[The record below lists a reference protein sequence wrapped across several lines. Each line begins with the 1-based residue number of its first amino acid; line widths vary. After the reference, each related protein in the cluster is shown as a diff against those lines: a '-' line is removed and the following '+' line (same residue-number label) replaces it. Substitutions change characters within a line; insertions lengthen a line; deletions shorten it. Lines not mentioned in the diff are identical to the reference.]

1 MDEAFCTPTENA
13 VKVALRTQQIIAH
26 ETDATDTI
34 DPLAGSYFVESLTTE
49 IEKAARKY
57 LLEIEKLG
65 GAVEA
70 IESGYFQ
77 KCIRESA
84 YNKQKAIQ
92 TKNRII
98 VGVNDYIDK
107 EEVEIP
113 TFRPPKES
121 ARRQIEKLKRLKARR
136 SHEAV
141 QSALERVKRVAKTE
155 ENLVPA
161 VVDAVRHYATLGEIS
176 DALRSVFGEYH
187 DSNF

>member
-26 ETDATDTI
+26 ETDVTDTI
-34 DPLAGSYFVESLTTE
+34 DPLGGSYFVESLTTE

-84 YNKQKAIQ
+84 YNKQKAVQ

-107 EEVEIP
+107 EEAEIA

-136 SHEAV
+136 SDEAV
-141 QSALERVKRVAKTE
+141 QSALERVKRTAKTD